1 MRPPTTPKLCQVWQT
16 VDWLKPKIL
25 WQRRCHQQ
33 HYLIP
38 HLLTKWIS
46 SLEVRLIF
54 PCKLHR
60 HHFQRS
66 CLLAVLL
73 MLKEQNNICWC
84 HEHTYVTAVSL
95 QHKWNKT
102 LVKSVYR
109 TVPNSLFWA
118 PTCVA
123 GFEHVPL
130 LACQK
135 AIISLVV
142 RTAGNSNSFPLICC
156 VREGPAPPSPL
167 SVCVRLFDRL
177 VSC

>member
-1 MRPPTTPKLCQVWQT
+1 MWFQEISIPPPQSKFHSPRPPWFFHFYRELMRPPTTPKLCQVRQT
-16 VDWLKPKIL
+16 VDWLKPKVL
-25 WQRRCHQQ
+25 WQRWCHQQ

-60 HHFQRS
+60 HHFQRN

-73 MLKEQNNICWC
+73 MLKEQNNICGC
-84 HEHTYVTAVSL
+84 HEHTYVTAISL

-130 LACQK
+130 LAC
-135 AIISLVV
+135 
-142 RTAGNSNSFPLICC
+142 
-156 VREGPAPPSPL
+156 
-167 SVCVRLFDRL
+167 
-177 VSC
+177 